1 MKKIET
7 EEALYEEIP
16 PIYNFGSDRDME
28 VILNRNFIEVD
39 EDITKMIKELYPDG
53 EKVKSK

>member
-1 MKKIET
+1 MKKIKT
-7 EEALYEEIP
+7 EEALYEDIP
-16 PIYNFGSDRDME
+16 PIYKFGSDRDME